1 MLKLAYRTA
10 IKIIPA
16 PLSSQKCFNE
26 KVPSF
31 NPFRVS
37 RKLFTLFITPP
48 RILLHFVS
56 MHPSIVVSHRPPP
69 LLSFITILYALN
81 KQSLVK

>member
-1 MLKLAYRTA
+1 MINLAYKKL
-10 IKIIPA
+10 KIVLV

-31 NPFRVS
+31 NPFRVL

-56 MHPSIVVSHRPPP
+56 MHPSIVVPPP
-69 LLSFITILYALN
+69 SVVYYNLIRI
-81 KQSLVK
+81 K

>member
-1 MLKLAYRTA
+1 MLKLAHKN
-10 IKIIPA
+10 KIVLV

-56 MHPSIVVSHRPPP
+56 MHPSIVVPPP